1 MKKILSLILSLVM
14 LLSVTA
20 GLNLTAKAETA
31 NSGKCGE
38 NVTYSLDSST
48 GELTI
53 SGTGNMDNYNYYD
66 SNNPF
71 YDNYVIKTI
80 TISSGV
86 TSIGDF
92 AFNGCTNLTSVTI
105 PDSVTSIGDRAF
117 ERCTRLK
124 SINVDTNNKNYLSID
139 GILFNK
145 DKTRLIE
152 YPQASAI
159 TEYNIPNSVTSIG
172 DSAFSGCTSLT
183 SVTIPNS
190 VTSIG
195 YWAFNGCTNLTSVTI
210 PDSVTFIDNFAFN
223 GCTSLKDVYYLGKRA
238 EWNGIKIGDIND
250 CLTNA
255 TLHCADDVKPQPTP
269 NPTPQPTPQP
279 TTPQSTAPTPQ
290 PQQTTQAQSNAVQ
303 KPKSTKIKKVKGSK
317 KAIAVEWVKTKGVKG
332 YEIQVATD
340 KKFKKN
346 KKTVTIKKQ
355 KTTKTTVKKLKAKKK
370 YYVRVRTYKIVNSK
384 KVYSSW
390 SKVKSVKT
398 K

>member
-66 SNNPF
+66 DDYSPF
-71 YDNYVIKTI
+71 FYYHDIKTI
-80 TISSGV
+80 TINSGV
-86 TSIGDF
+86 TSIGNY
-92 AFNGCTNLTSVTI
+92 AFYGCTNLTSVTI

-145 DKTRLIE
+145 DKTTLIR

-172 DSAFSGCTSLT
+172 ENGFSWCESLT

-190 VTSIG
+190 VTSIEN
-195 YWAFNGCTNLTSVTI
+195 YAFYECTSLASITIPNSVTSIGDFAFEGCTNLTSVTI
-210 PDSVTFIDNFAFN
+210 PNSVTSIGDCAFE
-223 GCTSLKDVYYLGKRA
+223 GCTSLA
-238 EWNGIKIGDIND
+238 SITI
-250 CLTNA
+250 
-255 TLHCADDVKPQPTP
+255 P
-269 NPTPQPTPQP
+269 N
-279 TTPQSTAPTPQ
+279 S
-290 PQQTTQAQSNAVQ
+290 
-303 KPKSTKIKKVKGSK
+303 
-317 KAIAVEWVKTKGVKG
+317 
-332 YEIQVATD
+332 
-340 KKFKKN
+340 
-346 KKTVTIKKQ
+346 VTIVLR
-355 KTTKTTVKKLKAKKK
+355 TGIDSPVKDA
-370 YYVRVRTYKIVNSK
+370 
-384 KVYSSW
+384 
-390 SKVKSVKT
+390 
-398 K
+398 